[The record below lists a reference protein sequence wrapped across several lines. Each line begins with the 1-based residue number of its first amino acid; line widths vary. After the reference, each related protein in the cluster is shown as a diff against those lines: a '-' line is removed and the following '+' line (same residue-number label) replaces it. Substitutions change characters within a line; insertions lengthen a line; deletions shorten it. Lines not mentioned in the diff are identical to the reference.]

1 MDYSIKKPKIKFPK
15 DCHGDLPPHWS
26 ETVNNLPNPDKG
38 FCLGLVGMRNSGKT
52 LLLYNLLSRFYKGC
66 FDICII
72 FSPTAVNSDPT
83 LSPES
88 LGIPIGCFREHIDV
102 ELINNIMKQQEQDK
116 EEYDKEMK
124 RKDRKIK
131 PEPLKRVLFVFDDC
145 LSDNVL
151 ANRVNA
157 NDNIIN
163 KLCYRGRHASCSMI
177 ICSQYY
183 KALPPKSRVNIPN
196 WIFFATNNGKE
207 RKSIEEEQSGAL
219 NEKTFNMMFD
229 HATNEQ
235 YSFFY
240 IFYDCP
246 DKKHRYRKNIDT
258 ILNVSE
264 L

>member
-15 DCHGDLPPHWS
+15 DCHGDLPSHWS
-26 ETVNNLPNPDKG
+26 DTVNHLPNPDKG

-52 LLLYNLLSRFYKGC
+52 LLLFNLLSRFYKSC
-66 FDICII
+66 FDIVII
-72 FSPTAVNSDPT
+72 FSPTAVHSDPT
-83 LSPES
+83 LSPET
-88 LGIPIGCFREHIDV
+88 LGLPIGCFREHIDV
-102 ELINNIMKQQEQDK
+102 ELINNIMKQQEQEK

-124 RKDRKIK
+124 RKDRKVK
-131 PEPLKRVLFVFDDC
+131 PEPLKRVLFVFDDV

-151 ANRVNA
+151 SNRVNA

-163 KLCYRGRHASCSMI
+163 KLCYRGRHASCSLI
-177 ICSQYY
+177 ISTQYY

-196 WIFFATNNGKE
+196 YMIFASQNNAE
-207 RKSIEEEQSGAL
+207 RKKIEDELSGSL

-229 HATNEQ
+229 HATSEP

-240 IFYDCP
+240 IYYDCP
-246 DKKHRYRKNIDT
+246 DKKNRYRKNIDT